1 MPRCT
6 VRIDNTE
13 TYLYQ
18 VDADSPE
25 AAEALDIFESDDR
38 ESGYSNGREPD
49 VRAPQLLA
57 GDISC

>member
-1 MPRCT
+1 MPRYT

-25 AAEALDIFESDDR
+25 AAEADALDIFESNDR
-38 ESGYSNGREPD
+38 ESGYSDGHEPD

-57 GDISC
+57 A